1 MLTKRQ
7 FLLSIAALSVSSA
20 LQAAGGPSGPA
31 VHFQAQGKIGEV
43 FVNPY
48 RIAPLTAIIGNGG
61 YELKDVSV
69 RVVPKKGG
77 QEIAYAVE
85 DRICRTHG
93 GIPVFGLYADYQ
105 NTVEVS
111 YTRIS
116 NDAARTAEKV
126 KESYKIYAGPAYV
139 GSDGTDLQTG
149 GWFQAKVLKMD
160 RKFKDRLYFV
170 NNILENINEAII

>member
-77 QEIAYAVE
+77 HDAL
-85 DRICRTHG
+85 G
-93 GIPVFGLYADYQ
+93 GPERLPAASGPLSVGGAGLH
-105 NTVEVS
+105 S
-111 YTRIS
+111 
-116 NDAARTAEKV
+116 
-126 KESYKIYAGPAYV
+126 
-139 GSDGTDLQTG
+139 
-149 GWFQAKVLKMD
+149 
-160 RKFKDRLYFV
+160 
-170 NNILENINEAII
+170 

>member
-61 YELKDVSV
+61 SL
-69 RVVPKKGG
+69 
-77 QEIAYAVE
+77 
-85 DRICRTHG
+85 
-93 GIPVFGLYADYQ
+93 
-105 NTVEVS
+105 
-111 YTRIS
+111 
-116 NDAARTAEKV
+116 
-126 KESYKIYAGPAYV
+126 
-139 GSDGTDLQTG
+139 
-149 GWFQAKVLKMD
+149 
-160 RKFKDRLYFV
+160 
-170 NNILENINEAII
+170 